1 MKHPGLLSICLSIL
15 IAMCSS
21 GCGTSQQSSGSETP
35 SSLPPP
41 STPAAQDARTVT
53 PADTVSV
60 QVQNQTRPTY
70 DSRTTTPVTPAPA
83 PGGRFSVQVG
93 AYKLADNAD
102 RIAALAKERFG
113 RNVYTVHDRIS
124 DIVKVMVGDFMTKEE
139 ARSFR
144 DDMAKQFPGDYRDAW
159 VTEIGQK

>member
-15 IAMCSS
+15 ITICGS
-21 GCGTSQQSSGSETP
+21 GCGTGQQSSGSETP
-35 SSLPPP
+35 SSSPPP
-41 STPAAQDARTVT
+41 STPSTLGSRVAI
-53 PADTVSV
+53 PPDTVSV

-70 DSRTTTPVTPAPA
+70 DSRTTTPVTPA

-113 RNVYTVHDRIS
+113 RNVYTVPDRIS
-124 DIVKVMVGDFMTKEE
+124 DIVKVMVGDFMTKDE
-139 ARSFR
+139 ARTFR